1 MVIFVAGTGNPYFTT
16 DTASA
21 LRSIEI
27 GVDALL
33 KGTKVD
39 GVYSADPL
47 KNKNAKM
54 FKKMNYMKV
63 ISKN

>member
-1 MVIFVAGTGNPYFTT
+1 VVIFVAGTGNPYFTT